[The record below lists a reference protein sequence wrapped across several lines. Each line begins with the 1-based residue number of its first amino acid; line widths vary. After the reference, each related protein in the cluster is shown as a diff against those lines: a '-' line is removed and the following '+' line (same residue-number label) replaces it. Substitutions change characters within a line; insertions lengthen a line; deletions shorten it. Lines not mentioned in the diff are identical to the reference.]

1 MVPHLSL
8 IYFFMFDFMF
18 LCLIF
23 ILMGTCNLKYVFFL
37 LFKVSEGYRI
47 ALKSVRFLNLRA
59 KKYPYDIWSK
69 LWYIFQHYV
78 LTLLYLTVRCIMCWL
93 ILDNLIF
100 DDLLNAEILYR
111 YCWIMIYVL
120 SFNYCFIVI
129 WDLWIKFVDQSKF
142 VMIRLLCCYFSV
154 VAANF
159 PSYGGIPSCEVLT
172 CIIKLNYL
180 NF

>member
-1 MVPHLSL
+1 MKLHRYIRHIFCICYWIVWGLFFQFFNSL
-8 IYFFMFDFMF
+8 KLEYCYCSVNFSKDGTTFESDLFFHVWFYVSVFD
-18 LCLIF
+18 F

-37 LFKVSEGYRI
+37 LFQVSEGYRI

-100 DDLLNAEILYR
+100 RYLY
-111 YCWIMIYVL
+111 
-120 SFNYCFIVI
+120 VI
-129 WDLWIKFVDQSKF
+129 
-142 VMIRLLCCYFSV
+142 
-154 VAANF
+154 
-159 PSYGGIPSCEVLT
+159 
-172 CIIKLNYL
+172 
-180 NF
+180 